1 MNVIHSDPVCFFEHG
16 FGMDFQT
23 PSLAL
28 AWNSRGL
35 RLLWYG
41 FPDVFVSF
49 GMEFQTPSSA
59 SLDFLTPSSALRKK
73 R

>member
-16 FGMDFQT
+16 
-23 PSLAL
+23 L

-35 RLLWYG
+35 RLLWHG
-41 FPDVFVSF
+41 FPDAFVSL
-49 GMEFQTPSSA
+49 GMDFQTPSSASLDFLTPSSA